1 MQNMTNLKEN
11 FKQVARNKIE
21 CGYLDFAHK
30 LGWRRPDGQ
39 PLINKKHFF
48 SYIKTSEK
56 DELDL
61 QRDLYYLIYDRFKKG
76 ENDEIVNFVEQ
87 FMIDNNI
94 EYYNQEKKKKY
105 DRKKTGCFESIA
117 FAIKTDVNKKIRKY
131 TSNYHKWYI
140 RERKTTGKVTGE
152 QKKNYITE
160 QERFLDSIVYCV
172 DHPRMNET
180 VGFCFPRMPI
190 HETMEEQNKRLKK
203 EIEMLRKEGFQMKPE
218 YVTKR
223 KQDELTED
231 DYIINNWSP
240 TKKSKKIKGGENK
253 CSNVCVP
260 DNFPRVH
267 LEGVT
272 FNINDTCVNGPI
284 VIGGDYHNYESD
296 SNNSSYLPNKMQ
308 SGKCPR
314 YLYEIEDEKKE
325 IAGEED
331 KNIKSNKTQG
341 SVEKKDDNESS
352 NTKELDMEKNKNIQ
366 SMNESDSWEC
376 KHCDFKEL
384 ESGDYCKNG
393 NELDGVFCN
402 TCKKEFVSTLSK
414 NSELRK
420 HQWKPGFGRNLVHA
434 CLKVY
439 KCGLAYCNNCWLQK
453 LINED
458 SNSGNSNRRKRS
470 RR

>member
-1 MQNMTNLKEN
+1 MQNMTNLKET

-21 CGYLDFAHK
+21 CGYLDFSHK
-30 LGWRRPDGQ
+30 MGWRRPDKQ

-61 QRDLYYLIYDRFKKG
+61 QRDLYYLTYDRFKKG
-76 ENDEIVNFVEQ
+76 ENDQIVNFVEQ

-94 EYYNQEKKKKY
+94 EYYNQEKKKKN

-117 FAIKTDVNKKIRKY
+117 FAIKTDINKKIRRY
-131 TSNYHKWYI
+131 TSDYHKWYI
-140 RERKTTGKVTGE
+140 RERKVTGE
-152 QKKNYITE
+152 QKKNYTTE

-180 VGFCFPRMPI
+180 VGFCFPRTPV
-190 HETMEEQNKRLKK
+190 HETMEEQNKRLQK
-203 EIEMLRKEGFQMKPE
+203 EIEMLREEGFQMKPE
-218 YVTKR
+218 YATKR
-223 KQDELTED
+223 KLDELTED
-231 DYIINNWSP
+231 NYIINNWDP
-240 TKKSKKIKGGENK
+240 TKKFKKIKRGENK

-272 FNINDTCVNGPI
+272 FNINDTCVNAPI
-284 VIGGDYHNYESD
+284 VIGGDYHNHESD
-296 SNNSSYLPNKMQ
+296 SNESPDLPDKMQ
-308 SGKCPR
+308 SAKRLRNPTT
-314 YLYEIEDEKKE
+314 YDIEDKKKE

-331 KNIKSNKTQG
+331 KNIQSNKTQG

-352 NTKELDMEKNKNIQ
+352 NTKELETEKNKNI
-366 SMNESDSWEC
+366 SLINESDSWEC

-414 NSELRK
+414 NIELRK
-420 HQWKPGFGRNLVHA
+420 HQWKPGFGRSLVHA

-439 KCGLAYCNNCWLQK
+439 QCGLAYCNDCWLQK
-453 LINED
+453 LINDD
-458 SNSGNSNRRKRS
+458 SNSGNSNRIKRI